1 VVTAGEAVHLEVDPE
16 GWRLFDAAGDA
27 LLPPPAAPAPP
38 REPQLP
44 RLG

>member
-1 VVTAGEAVHLEVDPE
+1 VHLEVDPT
-16 GWRLFDAAGDA
+16 GWRFFDDAGDA
-27 LLPPPAAPAPP
+27 LVPSRPRHLESKAQR